1 MAQTPVVHATARWLI
16 IALVTLLSAC
26 SDLKY
31 DLYEAA
37 VDYERGKAGLSAR
50 TIEVNGRSIALL
62 ESNAA
67 DASMPTLILLHGFGA
82 NKDNWV
88 RFASHL
94 TDSYRV
100 IALDLPGHGDS
111 VKDASLAYDMDDQV
125 GYVHEILAH
134 LKVDRFHLAG
144 NSMGG
149 GITALYAATYPD
161 SVLSAI
167 LFNPNGVHEHESEFE
182 LLLKEGKN
190 PLLLDRVEDFETQLA
205 FAMAKP
211 PFIPWPITS
220 VLAERSVANK
230 NLHTSIFSQIRASAS
245 HDYVFQDELKKIK
258 APTLIIWGKLDRLL
272 HYHNADI
279 FEQLIPGSRKLIF
292 DEIGHM
298 PMIEI
303 PEESAAVVRE
313 FTSSI

>member
-1 MAQTPVVHATARWLI
+1 MAQTPVVHATTRWLI

-67 DASMPTLILLHGFGA
+67 DTSMPTLVLLHGFGA

-88 RFASHL
+88 RLASHL

-125 GYVHEILAH
+125 GYVHEILTH

-149 GITALYAATYPD
+149 GITALYAATHPE

-167 LFNPNGVHEHESEFE
+167 LFNPGGIHEHESEFE
-182 LLLKEGKN
+182 TLLREGKN
-190 PLLLDRVEDFETQLA
+190 PLVLNSVDDFDTQLD

-220 VLAERSVANK
+220 VLAEQSVANK
-230 NLHTSIFSQIRASAS
+230 ELQASIFSQIRASAS

-272 HYHNADI
+272 HYRNADI
-279 FEQLIPGSRKLIF
+279 FEQMIPGSRKLIF